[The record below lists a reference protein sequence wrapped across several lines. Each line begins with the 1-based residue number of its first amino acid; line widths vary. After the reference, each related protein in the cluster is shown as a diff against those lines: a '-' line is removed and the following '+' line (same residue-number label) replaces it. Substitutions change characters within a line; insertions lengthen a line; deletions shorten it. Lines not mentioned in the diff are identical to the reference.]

1 MSLRSREAPRAAPW
15 STLPRKRPRGWFVA
29 ERDDSLYDFAVSKA
43 AARFNLLKSLMSLR
57 YVLDDYDLD
66 GFVKLAA
73 AFGTDRFGYVV
84 TPNVDHLIRF
94 HDEPTFRALYADAAY
109 VLLDSRFLSIVFR
122 LAKALRV
129 RVCTGS
135 DLTAQLFKRIIAP
148 DDPIVLI
155 GGNSEQARILATR
168 YGLRNLRHFN
178 PPMGFIRDPRA
189 VETCVEFIES
199 CSPFRFCF
207 LAVGAPQQEALA
219 QMLKARGVVRGLAL
233 CIGASVN
240 FLTGVER
247 RAPTWMQR
255 IGMEWLFRLA
265 HDPGRLAKRYLWRG
279 PRVFSLLPLTDVSVR
294 PRVMHCP
301 PPPGAGA
308 PRTSEPV

>member
-1 MSLRSREAPRAAPW
+1 
-15 STLPRKRPRGWFVA
+15 
-29 ERDDSLYDFAVSKA
+29 
-43 AARFNLLKSLMSLR
+43 MSLR
-57 YVLDDYDLD
+57 YILDDYDVD

-94 HDEPTFRALYADAAY
+94 HDEPTFRAQYADAAY

-122 LAKALRV
+122 LVKAIRV

-135 DLTAQLFKRIIAP
+135 DLTAQLFNRIIVA
-148 DDPIVLI
+148 DDSIVLI
-155 GGNSEQARILATR
+155 GGSSEQARILAAR
-168 YGLRNLRHFN
+168 YGLRTLRHFN

-189 VETCVEFIES
+189 VETCVQFIES

-207 LAVGAPQQEALA
+207 LAVGAPQQEVLA
-219 QMLKARGVVRGLAL
+219 QMLKARGIARGLAL

-247 RAPTWMQR
+247 RAPAWMQR
-255 IGMEWLFRLA
+255 IGMEWLYRLA
-265 HDPGRLAKRYLWRG
+265 HDPVRLAKRYLWRG
-279 PRVFSLLPLTDVSVR
+279 PRVFKLLQLTDVAVR
-294 PRVMHCP
+294 PRVTHCTQ
-301 PPPGAGA
+301 PPGAGA
-308 PRTSEPV
+308 SRTSEPI